1 MRWVTAKQLEDW
13 AGSIGSEIELPK
25 IVSDLIRASAPD
37 LASIRFPSGDKGR
50 VRGFDGHLVSEIAAL
65 NVPLGR
71 SYWELGTNENYKT
84 KAKGDFEKRTEGV
97 PLEDQRDATLVLV
110 SPWTWDSSD
119 KTNKLEDFIADCR
132 RSSSWKD
139 IRYIDGVQL
148 EAWLEHRPGVAAW
161 HARNTLKLYAQ
172 DGIRST
178 DDFWDDFSGRF
189 GPPITEEVLLCER
202 AKAAEELVK
211 DLFQRS
217 NTVSLVADSPDEALA
232 FAIAAIR
239 KAAPEVRLFLESRT
253 LVVETVAAGRQ
264 LRPEGNLVLL
274 LRGDPAK
281 SPRQFLSVG
290 TILVPLGRQQRG
302 GGSTILERPTSYAM
316 GVAMRSMGLEE
327 NRAISL
333 ARGSGRSLTA
343 LARLIPGGSY
353 DPPSWTHRAQ
363 ELVPAILSGAWD
375 SANPRDTEIIELI
388 AGAPSIDVEN
398 RLRRFLV
405 ETDPPFDLEATVWKV
420 RAPMDAFVWVG
431 PLIGAHQAGL
441 LRSAMLKV
449 FGDLEPEPK
458 PEDEVSFFQ
467 EKPNGYSEWL
477 REGLTTTILL
487 FAVWGEIAGVN
498 LGGTSG
504 QDFANRVLKDLPGLN
519 SNPRLLTS
527 LRDELPMLAEAA
539 PDPLLAALERL
550 LEGDGRAILPIF
562 EERPGFLHAVSH
574 HSGIL
579 WALET
584 LAWDPMYFRRA
595 VLILAKLASID
606 PGGETGNRP
615 DRSLAEIFVL
625 WNPNTHASSAQ
636 RLSTLDEITRAFP
649 AVGWDLVLTLLPS
662 FSGVSTPTAKPRL
675 REAGAADRPAVT
687 YAELWA
693 NQGAVAERAI
703 VLAGRDVG
711 RWLALVKRIAS
722 FAPTERA
729 KAVSEL
735 DQTLGNLDER
745 PRKALWT
752 KLRDEVARH
761 QRFAQA
767 PWALKAEELEP
778 LRSLSEKYAPADPV
792 SSVISMFDSWALD
805 DTSDVKQSEQRRSA
819 AIKGLFAKSGAEA
832 VVRLATEAKTA
843 YLVVEALAGA
853 SLTAEEIEQ
862 LLTLAFDQQ
871 PSSSFTYGMS
881 ALYRNVVGAEQ
892 AEGWIRRTQADR
904 ALTAQSVAQLLEA
917 WPDDL
922 ETWQTV
928 RKFGPEVVY
937 AYWKEKPPRYLKGP
951 RRELLRSVLMLLRY
965 GRAIEAI
972 QSSLDRMRE
981 LPSKLIF
988 RALDGVIPQLN
999 TNPKLADTMT
1009 SYYVESAFKV
1019 LDERSDVE
1027 ADAIARR
1034 EYGFFPLLEHSSRAL
1049 KVHALM
1055 ASDPAVFH
1063 SILRNVYRGNTEAT
1077 IEVDETTK
1085 ANARLSY
1092 SLLSHFSLLPGAGAQ
1107 GVDRSALA
1115 AWVDEVRRLGAET
1128 DRARITDD
1136 YVGKTLAHAPPDPDG
1151 AWPHRAVRD
1160 EIERLA
1166 SEEIENA
1173 IQIERYNM
1181 RGVHSRGAYEGG
1193 VQERDLA
1200 NTNYQAAALSSAWP
1214 RTAAL
1219 LQKIAKTWEE
1229 EAKRV
1234 DIEAAQRRMRS

>member
-37 LASIRFPSGDKGR
+37 LTSIRFPSGDKGR
-50 VRGFDGHLVSEIAAL
+50 IRGFDGHLVSEIAAL
-65 NVPLGR
+65 NVPPGR
-71 SYWELGTNENYKT
+71 SYWEFGTNENYKAKT
-84 KAKGDFEKRTEGV
+84 KGDFEKRTKDV
-97 PLEDQRDATLVLV
+97 PPEDQRDTTLVLV

-119 KTNKLEDFIADCR
+119 KANKLEDFIADCR

-139 IRYIDGVQL
+139 VRYIDGVQL
-148 EAWLEHRPGVAAW
+148 ETWLEQKPGVAAW

-189 GPPITEEVLLCER
+189 GPPISEEVLVCER
-202 AKAAEELVK
+202 AKAAEQLVK
-211 DLFQRS
+211 DLLQTS
-217 NTVSLVADSPDEALA
+217 NMVSLVADSPDEVLA
-232 FAIAAIR
+232 FAVAAIR

-264 LRPEGNLVLL
+264 LRPDGNLVLL

-281 SPRQFLSVG
+281 SPKQFLSVG
-290 TILVPLGRQQRG
+290 TILVPLGRRQRG
-302 GGSTILERPTSYAM
+302 GGSTVLERPTSYAM
-316 GVAMRSMGLEE
+316 GTAMRSMGLEE

-343 LARLIPGGSY
+343 LARLIPGGSH
-353 DPPSWTHRAQ
+353 DPPPWLRHGQ

-375 SANPRDTEIIELI
+375 SANPRDREIIELI
-388 AGAPSIDVEN
+388 AGAASTDVEN
-398 RLRRFLV
+398 RLRPFLV
-405 ETDPPFDLEATVWKV
+405 EADPPFDLEATVWKV

-449 FGDLEPEPK
+449 FADLEPEPK

-467 EKPNGYSEWL
+467 ENPSGYSEWL
-477 REGLTTTILL
+477 REGLTATLLL

-562 EERPGFLHAVSH
+562 DERPGFLRAVSH
-574 HSGIL
+574 HSGVL

-584 LAWDPMYFRRA
+584 LAWDPTYFRRA
-595 VLILAKLASID
+595 ALILANLASID
-606 PGGETGNRP
+606 PGGELGNRP
-615 DRSLAEIFVL
+615 NRSLAEIFVL
-625 WNPNTHASSAQ
+625 WNPNTNASSAQ
-636 RLSTLDEITRAFP
+636 RLSALDEITKAFP

-662 FSGVSTPTAKPRL
+662 FSGVSVPTAKPRL

-693 NQGAVAERAI
+693 NQAAVAERAI
-703 VLAGRDVG
+703 VLADRDVD
-711 RWLALVKRIAS
+711 RWLELVKRIAS

-729 KAVSEL
+729 KAVIEL
-735 DQTLGNLDER
+735 DRTLGSLDEQ
-745 PRKALWT
+745 PRRALWT
-752 KLRDEVARH
+752 KLRNEVARH
-761 QRFAQA
+761 QRFTQA
-767 PWALKAEELEP
+767 AWALKGEELEP

-792 SSVISMFDSWALD
+792 SSAISLFDSRALD
-805 DTSDVKQSEQRRSA
+805 DTSDLTKSEQRRSA
-819 AIKGLFAKSGAEA
+819 AIKDLIVKSGAEA
-832 VVRLATEAKTA
+832 VVRLATEAKTPF
-843 YLVVEALAGA
+843 LVVEALAGA
-853 SLTAEEIEQ
+853 HLTAEEIEQ

-871 PSSSFTYGMS
+871 PPSSITYGMS
-881 ALYRNVVGAEQ
+881 VLYRNVVGAGQ
-892 AEGWIRRTQADR
+892 AEAWIRRKQADR
-904 ALTAQSVAQLLEA
+904 DVTAQSVARLLEA
-917 WPDDL
+917 WPDNL
-922 ETWQTV
+922 ETWRTV
-928 RKFGPEVVY
+928 RKFGRDVVD
-937 AYWKEKPPRYLKGP
+937 AYWKQRPPRYLKGP
-951 RRELLRSVLMLLRY
+951 RHELLRSVLMLLRY
-965 GRAIEAI
+965 GRAIEAL
-972 QSSLDRMRE
+972 QSSLDRIRE
-981 LPSKLIF
+981 LPSKLIL

-999 TNPKLADTMT
+999 ANPELADTMT
-1009 SYYVESAFKV
+1009 SYYVESALKV
-1019 LDERSDVE
+1019 LDQRPDVAE
-1027 ADAIARR
+1027 DAVARR
-1034 EYGFFPLLEHSSRAL
+1034 EYGFLPLLEHSSRAL

-1055 ASDPAVFH
+1055 AKDPAVFH
-1063 SILRNVYRGNTEAT
+1063 GILRNVYRGETEAT
-1077 IEVDETTK
+1077 TEADENTK

-1107 GVDRSALA
+1107 GLDGSVLA
-1115 AWVDEVRRLGAET
+1115 AWVDGARRLGAET
-1128 DRARITDD
+1128 DRARITDNFI
-1136 YVGKTLAHAPPDPDG
+1136 GKVLAHAPPDVDG

-1160 EIERLA
+1160 EIERLN
-1166 SEEIENA
+1166 SEEIERA

-1181 RGVHSRGAYEGG
+1181 RGVHRRDVYEGG
-1193 VQERDLA
+1193 DKERDLA

-1219 LQKIAKTWEE
+1219 LQAIAKAWEQ

>member
-1 MRWVTAKQLEDW
+1 MRWVTARQLEDW
-13 AGSIGSEIELPK
+13 AGSIGSELELPK

-50 VRGFDGHLVSEIAAL
+50 VRGFDGYLVSEMAAL
-65 NVPLGR
+65 NVPLGP
-71 SYWELGTNENYKT
+71 SYWEFGTNKNYKA
-84 KAKGDFEKRTEGV
+84 KARGDFEKRTKQV
-97 PLEDQRDATLVLV
+97 PPKDQQDATLVLV
-110 SPWTWDSSD
+110 SPWTWDSSNE
-119 KTNKLEDFIADCR
+119 TNKLEDFIADCR

-148 EAWLEHRPGVAAW
+148 ETWLEHRPGVAAW

-202 AKAAEELVK
+202 SKTAEQLVK
-211 DLFQRS
+211 DLLQPS
-217 NTVSLVADSPDEALA
+217 NTVSLVADSPDEVLA

-239 KAAPEVRLFLESRT
+239 KADPEVRLFLESRT
-253 LVVETVAAGRQ
+253 LVVDTVAAGRQ
-264 LRPEGNLVLL
+264 IRPEGNLVLL

-302 GGSTILERPTSYAM
+302 GGSTVLERPTSYAM
-316 GVAMRSMGLEE
+316 GTAMRSMGLEE
-327 NRAISL
+327 NRAIGL

-343 LARLIPGGSY
+343 LTRLIPGGSY
-353 DPPSWTHRAQ
+353 DPPSWLHHGQ

-375 SANPRDTEIIELI
+375 SANPRDREIIALI
-388 AGAPSIDVEN
+388 AGAPSTDVES

-405 ETDPPFDLEATVWKV
+405 EADPPFDLEATVWKV
-420 RAPMDAFVWVG
+420 RAPMDAFVLVG
-431 PLIGAHQAGL
+431 PLIEAYQAGL
-441 LRSAMLKV
+441 FRSAMLKV
-449 FGDLEPEPK
+449 FTDLEPEPK
-458 PEDEVSFFQ
+458 PEDEVSFFR
-467 EKPNGYSEWL
+467 EKPSGYSEWL
-477 REGLTTTILL
+477 REGLTTTLLL
-487 FAVWGEIAGVN
+487 FSVWGEIAGLN
-498 LGGTSG
+498 LEGTSG
-504 QDFANRVLKDLPGLN
+504 QEFANNVLQDLPGLN

-527 LRDELPMLAEAA
+527 LRNELPMLAEAA

-562 EERPGFLHAVSH
+562 DERPGFLHAVSH
-574 HSGIL
+574 HTGVL

-584 LAWDPMYFRRA
+584 LAWDPTYFRRA

-606 PGGETGNRP
+606 PRGELGNRP
-615 DRSLAEIFVL
+615 GRSLAEIFVL
-625 WNPNTHASSAQ
+625 WNPNTNASSAQ
-636 RLSTLDEITRAFP
+636 RLSALDEITKAFP

-662 FSGVSTPTAKPRL
+662 FSGTSVPTARPRL

-693 NQGAVAERAI
+693 NQAAVAERAI
-703 VLAGRDVG
+703 VLAGRDAD

-735 DQTLGNLDER
+735 DQTLGSLDKE

-767 PWALKAEELEP
+767 PWALKGEELEP
-778 LRSLSEKYAPADPV
+778 LRSLSEKYAPADSV
-792 SSVISMFDSWALD
+792 SSVISLFDSWALD
-805 DTSDVKQSEQRRSA
+805 DTSDLTRSEQRRSA
-819 AIKGLFAKSGAEA
+819 AIKDLFAKSGAEA
-832 VVRLATEAKTA
+832 VVRLATEVETPF
-843 YLVVEALAGA
+843 LVVEALAGA
-853 SLTAEEIEQ
+853 NLTAEEIEQ
-862 LLTLAFDQQ
+862 LLALAFSQQ
-871 PSSSFTYGMS
+871 PPSSLTYGLS

-892 AEGWIRRTQADR
+892 TEAWIRRKLADVD
-904 ALTAQSVAQLLEA
+904 LTAQSVAQLLES
-917 WPDDL
+917 WPNNL
-922 ETWQTV
+922 ETWRTV
-928 RKFGPEVVY
+928 RKFGPDVVD
-937 AYWKEKPPRYLKGP
+937 AYWKQKPPRYLRGP
-951 RRELLRSVLMLLRY
+951 RCELLRLVLMLLRY
-965 GRAIEAI
+965 DRAIEAL

-981 LPSKLIF
+981 LPSKLIL

-999 TNPKLADTMT
+999 ANPKLGNTMT

-1019 LDERSDVE
+1019 LDERSDFAE
-1027 ADAIARR
+1027 DAIARR
-1034 EYGFFPLLEHSSRAL
+1034 EYGLLPLLEYSSRAL

-1055 ASDPAVFH
+1055 ANDPAVFH
-1063 SILRNVYRGNTEAT
+1063 SILTNVYRGESEPTT
-1077 IEVDETTK
+1077 EVDERTK
-1085 ANARLSY
+1085 ANGRLSY
-1092 SLLSHFSLLPGAGAQ
+1092 SLLSHFSLLPGAGVQ
-1107 GVDRSALA
+1107 GIDGSALA
-1115 AWVDEVRRLGAET
+1115 AWVDEVRRLGRAT
-1128 DRARITDD
+1128 DRARITDN
-1136 YVGKTLAHAPPDPDG
+1136 YIGKVLAHAPLDPGG

-1166 SEEIENA
+1166 SEEIERA

-1181 RGVHSRGAYEGG
+1181 RGMHSRDIYEGG
-1193 VQERDLA
+1193 DKERDLA

-1219 LQKIAKTWEE
+1219 LHAIAKTWEE
-1229 EAKRV
+1229 EAKRF
-1234 DIEAAQRRMRS
+1234 DIAAAQRRMRS